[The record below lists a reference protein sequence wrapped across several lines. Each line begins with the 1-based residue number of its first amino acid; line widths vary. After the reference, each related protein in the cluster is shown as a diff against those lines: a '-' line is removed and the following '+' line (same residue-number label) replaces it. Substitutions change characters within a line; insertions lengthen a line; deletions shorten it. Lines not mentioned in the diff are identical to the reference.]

1 MDIFC
6 KIINGEIPSKT
17 LYEDETVKVILDVS
31 PKHTGHTLILPKKH
45 YLDLHDIDIEV
56 LTHIM
61 KIAKDISTLLEK
73 KLKPHSIVLL
83 QNNGQEQEVKH
94 YHLHLIPVYNEDPQI
109 NLDEV
114 FNILTKQGDNNEL

>member
-17 LYEDETVKVILDVS
+17 LYEDEIVKVILDVS

-61 KIAKDISTLLEK
+61 EVAKKIATLLEE
-73 KLKPHSIVLL
+73 KLNPHSVVLL
-83 QNNGQEQEVKH
+83 QNNGKEQEVKH
-94 YHLHLIPVYNEDPQI
+94 YHLHLIPVYDKDPQTD
-109 NLDEV
+109 LEKV
-114 FNILTKQGDNNEL
+114 FEILTK